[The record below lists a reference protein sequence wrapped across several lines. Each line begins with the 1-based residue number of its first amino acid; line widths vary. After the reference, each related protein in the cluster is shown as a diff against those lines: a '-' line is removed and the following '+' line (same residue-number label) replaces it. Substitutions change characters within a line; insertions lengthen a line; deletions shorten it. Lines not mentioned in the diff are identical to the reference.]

1 MSFSFL
7 HDPLSLKHSLFS
19 HPDKVTSI
27 PLKDVRSCVLHTFS
41 DGSFNS
47 KILHH
52 ISFLLVNEVIHLNAN
67 CFLATPKN
75 GSAGKCCP
83 ARLEMRRGK

>member
-7 HDPLSLKHSLFS
+7 HDPLSLKHLLFRY
-19 HPDKVTSI
+19 PDKVTSI
-27 PLKDVRSCVLHTFS
+27 SLKDVRSCVLHTFS

-52 ISFLLVNEVIHLNAN
+52 ISFLLVNLGFPMPIKLYSIKDLRLN
-67 CFLATPKN
+67 
-75 GSAGKCCP
+75 SI
-83 ARLEMRRGK
+83 